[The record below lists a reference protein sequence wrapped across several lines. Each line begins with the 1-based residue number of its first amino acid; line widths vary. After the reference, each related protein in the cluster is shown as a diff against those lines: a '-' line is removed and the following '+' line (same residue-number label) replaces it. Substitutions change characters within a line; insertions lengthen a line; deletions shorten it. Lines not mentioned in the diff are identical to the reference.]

1 MDRIMRAVVPRPM
14 QLAIRNAPPESSMR
28 PAMFFRPM
36 DGLPFFSDSETALSV
51 RKPPPLSV
59 MRMMQL
65 SPSHCV
71 TMRMRPPSPRE
82 RMPCTIEFS
91 TSGCKVNFGIM
102 QLSQRASQSIS
113 NEIRSPKRSSWSEI

>member
-36 DGLPFFSDSETALSV
+36 DGLPFFSDSETALPV

-82 RMPCTIEFS
+82 RYDAVVVVERIAEEVCETHDHIARHARPFDTGDI
-91 TSGCKVNFGIM
+91 
-102 QLSQRASQSIS
+102 
-113 NEIRSPKRSSWSEI
+113 